1 MSHLSSYL
9 NYILRMLRIIFFFF
23 LFHFDSY
30 VAFVSSV
37 MIIYTYEKFEFMF
50 RLAFYRTQ
58 QGKNKIRDC
67 YHTPVCILYVDVH
80 KIYTNILCQVFVSA
94 YIHTYIQK
102 RKAYWRD
109 FMMKYTFRLEE
120 RWTGVD
126 IISVHNQ
133 YSAACLSDMID
144 NLNTYMEHMLFS
156 CRFVPRLPNNKV
168 FSELFFHW
176 RWVIIFF
183 RESVFTIRHVYTMG
197 IHYVSY

>member
-80 KIYTNILCQVFVSA
+80 KIYTNILCQVFCFGL
-94 YIHTYIQK
+94 HTY
-102 RKAYWRD
+102 RT
-109 FMMKYTFRLEE
+109 YTKE
-120 RWTGVD
+120 
-126 IISVHNQ
+126 
-133 YSAACLSDMID
+133 
-144 NLNTYMEHMLFS
+144 
-156 CRFVPRLPNNKV
+156 
-168 FSELFFHW
+168 
-176 RWVIIFF
+176 
-183 RESVFTIRHVYTMG
+183 ESVLVWFYDE
-197 IHYVSY
+197 IHIPFRRKVNWSWHYFSSQSIFRCLPKRYDR

>member
-1 MSHLSSYL
+1 MLSYTRVYFICGCSQNLHKYFMSGFCFGLHT
-9 NYILRMLRIIFFFF
+9 YI
-23 LFHFDSY
+23 
-30 VAFVSSV
+30 
-37 MIIYTYEKFEFMF
+37 
-50 RLAFYRTQ
+50 
-58 QGKNKIRDC
+58 
-67 YHTPVCILYVDVH
+67 
-80 KIYTNILCQVFVSA
+80 
-94 YIHTYIQK
+94 YIQK

-183 RESVFTIRHVYTMG
+183 RESVLYDSTRIYNGYTLR
-197 IHYVSY
+197 